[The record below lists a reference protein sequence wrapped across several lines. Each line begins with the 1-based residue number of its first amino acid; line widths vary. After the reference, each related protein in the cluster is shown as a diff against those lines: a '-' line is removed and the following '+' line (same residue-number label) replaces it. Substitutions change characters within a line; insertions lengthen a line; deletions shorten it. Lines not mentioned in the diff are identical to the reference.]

1 MRSNLLQSL
10 IEELCNNDC
19 EFILVGGMAAVLHGA
34 PVVTQDLDIVHR
46 RSPENIQKVAATLS
60 KLNARY
66 RGDPRRLGP
75 TELELSGNGHLS
87 LSTDLGPLDVLC
99 ELTPGVG
106 FDDLIDHTVKFSLGN
121 VSFRVLTLPKL
132 IETKKA
138 AGRAKDM
145 LALPILLATLDEAE
159 TD

>member
-1 MRSNLLQSL
+1 M
-10 IEELCNNDC
+10 
-19 EFILVGGMAAVLHGA
+19 
-34 PVVTQDLDIVHR
+34 
-46 RSPENIQKVAATLS
+46 
-60 KLNARY
+60 
-66 RGDPRRLGP
+66 
-75 TELELSGNGHLS
+75 
-87 LSTDLGPLDVLC
+87 GPLDVLC